1 MNVPSVEERVRLL
14 EKLGGVIREEARAH
28 GIIDAVWGLAVLVGF
43 LIFQTVEILS
53 MPWYYGLTPMVS
65 LLFTALVLTFI
76 LRRRIEKHLGYAG
89 GGWLGDRIKK
99 TWLSVAF
106 VGGTAY
112 MLTFWSPPVADA
124 ILKNIAPKDISGLI
138 LLGWLIIDGIGCM
151 VQGII
156 SESKFY
162 TAVGFV
168 MVSSAVI
175 VANIGFIY
183 SWSAFALT
191 FGLGYL
197 VGGLR
202 DYRIFKSSRKAGVNI
217 E

>member
-1 MNVPSVEERVRLL
+1 MEMPEVEERIKLL
-14 EKLGGVIREEARAH
+14 EKLGGIIREESRAY
-28 GIIDAVWGLAVLVGF
+28 GIIDATWGFAILVGF
-43 LIFQTVEILS
+43 LIFQVVEILS
-53 MPWYYGLTPMVS
+53 FPWYCGLTPLIV
-65 LLFTALVLTFI
+65 LLLLAFALTAYF
-76 LRRRIEKHLGYAG
+76 RQRMSEYLGYKK
-89 GGWLGDRIKK
+89 GGWLGDKIKK
-99 TWLSVAF
+99 TWLAIALI
-106 VGGTAY
+106 GGTAY
-112 MLTFWSPPVADA
+112 MLVFWSPPVTDI
-124 ILKNIAPKDISGLI
+124 ILKNIPPGEISGLI

-156 SESKFY
+156 SESRVY
-162 TAVGFV
+162 TAIGF
-168 MVSSAVI
+168 MMILSAVI

-202 DYRIFKSSRKAGVNI
+202 DYRMFRSSGEAGVKV